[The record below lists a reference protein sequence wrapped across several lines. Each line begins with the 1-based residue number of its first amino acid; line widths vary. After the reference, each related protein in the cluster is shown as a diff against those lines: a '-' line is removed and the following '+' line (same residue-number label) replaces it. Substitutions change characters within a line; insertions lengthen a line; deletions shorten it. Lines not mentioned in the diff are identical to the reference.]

1 MLLNEIVPCDPPLMV
16 GPKPLPIDEQILE
29 TLCDGPKQLSEIAKA
44 TGETPHRVHA
54 RLTTM
59 MKRGQVEREL
69 LTTRTRGPGISQY
82 SLVRPDDE

>member
-1 MLLNEIVPCDPPLMV
+1 MLLNEIVPCDPPLMQ

-29 TLCDGPKQLSEIAKA
+29 ALSDGPKQLSEVAKA

-59 MKRGQVEREL
+59 MKRGQVERTPL
-69 LTTRTRGPGISQY
+69 SDRTHGPGISQY